1 MERNNTN
8 LPDPELLLRY
18 LRGELP
24 DAEKTAVE
32 RMAAADPRLSDIL
45 GDMRRAEA
53 LSQDLV
59 RMELLDA
66 EAGFGRVQSRIRAR
80 ARERVFRRAVRWAA
94 VLMLPL
100 LVSSLVF
107 GWLYYRERM
116 PEELFAEVATPA
128 GTVIRYDLPDGSV
141 VWLNAPEA
149 ACATRCV
156 SRAANARSNSGAKP
170 ISRSK
175 PTANRLSMSIPTP
188 A

>member
-128 GTVIRYDLPDGSV
+128 SILPMILRFRM
-141 VWLNAPEA
+141 WR
-149 ACATRCV
+149 T
-156 SRAANARSNSGAKP
+156 
-170 ISRSK
+170 
-175 PTANRLSMSIPTP
+175 T
-188 A
+188 